1 MQPQEIV
8 GRLAIPAND
17 LARDFDREYQT
28 PQQQWD
34 MVLFL
39 DGEERKK
46 RAVEASVATFRN
58 SWQRPKW
65 HVLLPATRSV
75 KAGAAP

>member
-1 MQPQEIV
+1 
-8 GRLAIPAND
+8 
-17 LARDFDREYQT
+17 
-28 PQQQWD
+28 
-34 MVLFL
+34 VLFL

-46 RAVEASVATFRN
+46 RAVEAGVESFRT

-65 HVLLPATRSV
+65 HILLPMKQV